1 MQRVPKLDCSS
12 REITQWAQ
20 LVHDG
25 IDEAIAHAPKSCS
38 ALVSRSMQPFL
49 EVSEALKYGSTCPIG
64 SLVQLATLHG
74 KLIQCAY
81 PSRNALAS
89 YYKRGRR
96 SR

>member
-1 MQRVPKLDCSS
+1 MRRDANLSCTSK
-12 REITQWAQ
+12 EIAQWAQ

-49 EVSEALKYGSTCPIG
+49 EVDEALKRGNTCPIG

-81 PSRNALAS
+81 PSKAS
-89 YYKRGRR
+89 LSAYYKKAQR